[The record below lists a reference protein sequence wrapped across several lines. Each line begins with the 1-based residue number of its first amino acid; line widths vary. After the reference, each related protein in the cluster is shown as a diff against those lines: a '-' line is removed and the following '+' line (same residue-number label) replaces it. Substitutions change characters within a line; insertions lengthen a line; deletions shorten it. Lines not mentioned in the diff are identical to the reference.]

1 MISDQEF
8 NSLSPEDRERLLKVI
23 SILPQTEKSHK
34 AAKTLLVHGFKPEFV
49 AEYCNLPLKKVQQW
63 YSESW
68 NPRCRRPHMP
78 PSEAALIRKEKINK
92 MFKLGM
98 NLEEIA
104 KEVQVSVY
112 LVWCVLI
119 KQLNYTH
126 SEVDDRLPPKGT
138 RARQNF
144 DFLYCKH
151 ETSFKH

>member
-1 MISDQEF
+1 MISDYEF
-8 NSLSPEDRERLLKVI
+8 NALSPEDRERLLKVI
-23 SILPQTEKSHK
+23 SVLPQTEKSHK

-68 NPRCRRPHMP
+68 NPRCRRPYLP
-78 PSEAALIRKEKINK
+78 PSEAARIRKEKINK

-98 NLEEIA
+98 NLDEIA
-104 KEVQVSVY
+104 EEVQASVY
-112 LVWCVLI
+112 LVWATLI

-126 SEVDDRLPPKGT
+126 AEVDSRLPPKGT